1 MNDCLFLLDYRRTT
15 AGRRCHCDL
24 VPSVLFTER
33 SETSK
38 ERESTL
44 MSVIIRKEETE
55 SHLLG
60 WSSWHEELGFD
71 KRIKTIAVR
80 LNRQWKRDPIPPIA
94 LHNIFLWS
102 SWKPIPV
109 LSYTFRVVLITQGL
123 RIDYS
128 FRKISLLCLLP
139 FRPEFACCLQ
149 SLCLGKKCFSAHP
162 TSLQLCLDVL
172 FLVLCWSLRL
182 PRSCI

>member
-1 MNDCLFLLDYRRTT
+1 MNDCLFLLDYQRTA

-80 LNRQWKRDPIPPIA
+80 LNRERKRDPTDRFA
-94 LHNIFLWS
+94 
-102 SWKPIPV
+102 
-109 LSYTFRVVLITQGL
+109 
-123 RIDYS
+123 
-128 FRKISLLCLLP
+128 CLLGG
-139 FRPEFACCLQ
+139 RVQ
-149 SLCLGKKCFSAHP
+149 V
-162 TSLQLCLDVL
+162 Q
-172 FLVLCWSLRL
+172 
-182 PRSCI
+182 

>member
-71 KRIKTIAVR
+71 KRIKTIAVSGSTTPLGR
-80 LNRQWKRDPIPPIA
+80 SVSSASFHSDLNLLVVFKAFVSERNVSALIRPVCSHLKIPTPQRGQYH
-94 LHNIFLWS
+94 L
-102 SWKPIPV
+102 
-109 LSYTFRVVLITQGL
+109 L
-123 RIDYS
+123 RSD
-128 FRKISLLCLLP
+128 
-139 FRPEFACCLQ
+139 Q
-149 SLCLGKKCFSAHP
+149 
-162 TSLQLCLDVL
+162 
-172 FLVLCWSLRL
+172 LRL
-182 PRSCI
+182 GEQE